1 MAPLTA
7 APFVGTAW
15 LLLFALYQF
24 GQLRP
29 TEPIHPM
36 LVHPGATIQTG
47 LQAPAGGGDCR
58 VDGGRSRQRLVSRN
72 R

>member
-7 APFVGTAW
+7 APFVGMAW

-47 LQAPAGGGDCR
+47 LQAAGLSC
-58 VDGGRSRQRLVSRN
+58 
-72 R
+72 